1 MAETQGYDT
10 IYHFLHI
17 IKLVCTPNP
26 PCRDLHTQPKI
37 APKFPNFS
45 LASGALL
52 QRRRVKIL
60 IFYLG
65 DFGRYSRSPKMVL
78 PILMLVLPIETASSK
93 SLDIPIDNSKVS
105 SSTHS
110 ISAISLK

>member
-17 IKLVCTPNP
+17 IKLMCTPNP

-45 LASGALL
+45 LASGALFSAATGKDFNFL
-52 QRRRVKIL
+52 FRRFR
-60 IFYLG
+60 
-65 DFGRYSRSPKMVL
+65 PVL
-78 PILMLVLPIETASSK
+78 PLAEDGAANPDVGAA
-93 SLDIPIDNSKVS
+93 
-105 SSTHS
+105 H
-110 ISAISLK
+110 